1 MKFKKRMF
9 MLGTALLL
17 GIGTIS
23 SASAYYYKLGSVYQR
38 ATHKDIPKGGGVRYN
53 MDYGSKKVTNSDF
66 ATFKKIK
73 ADAWLGNYGFLVNS
87 NKSAASSKVGI
98 STTAKQI
105 GIFYSQNQKGRIYF
119 SAMTSSGLEPSNT
132 CDTTIDFSADDLT

>member
-1 MKFKKRMF
+1 MKFKKRIF
-9 MLGTALLL
+9 MLGTAMLL

-38 ATHKDIPKGGGVRYN
+38 VTHKDIPKGGGTRYN
-53 MDYGSKKVTNSDF
+53 MDYGSKKVTTSKYGS
-66 ATFKKIK
+66 AKKIK
-73 ADAWLGNYGFLVNS
+73 GDAWLGNFVYYVNRDKGKIS
-87 NKSAASSKVGI
+87 TEHGL

-105 GIFYSQNQKGRIYF
+105 GLLNLPKGKICF
-119 SAMTSSGLEPSNT
+119 AAVASSGLEPSNT